1 MRIDCPRPD
10 VCQLQRTPSP
20 LAGKGKRPQVGQALS
35 GRPRVASE
43 SFVTHL
49 TCEHEHSIGQ
59 ARAIGKPYFISRKVF
74 STRSSTSRRL
84 NASPSRNLAHVRMI
98 CNVTRARSNLRHGLA
113 GGLLIRGDG
122 LPCAIPAE
130 KRAAQRASTPGISS
144 PACQARPSRR
154 GLRIRME

>member
-49 TCEHEHSIGQ
+49 TCELASSKSQ
-59 ARAIGKPYFISRKVF
+59 ARAIGKPYFIARKVF
-74 STRSSTSRRL
+74 STRSSTFTRS
-84 NASPSRNLAHVRMI
+84 NASPLRNLAHVRMI
-98 CNVTRARSNLRHGLA
+98 CNVTQARSSFLHGLA
-113 GGLLIRGDG
+113 GGFFIRGGG
-122 LPCAIPAE
+122 LPCGVPAE
-130 KRAAQRASTPGISS
+130 TQAAQRASRRGLSS

-154 GLRIRME
+154 ALRSRRA